1 MTPLPGIE
9 PWVTRV
15 TGGYTHHYTTK
26 TWWILKKK
34 LLLFVRMF
42 HTHLRTCWTST
53 RTSIALF
60 FLFHPHLFC
69 FLPYL
74 TPRKQLHYPIHYLF
88 AFDFHRFSWALFAFK
103 TFKVSGFF
111 LFFCFPIEKQI
122 RTENKAEIRVGKLSF
137 WIQLSC
143 YFIDNPK
150 DILKKTIER
159 SEIIE
164 ILY

>member
-1 MTPLPGIE
+1 MDF
-9 PWVTRV
+9 
-15 TGGYTHHYTTK
+15 
-26 TWWILKKK
+26 KKN
-34 LLLFVRMF
+34 LLLFLRMF
-42 HTHLRTCWTST
+42 HTYLRTCVETNT
-53 RTSIALF
+53 RTSIAHFIFF

-74 TPRKQLHYPIHYLF
+74 TLRKQLHYPIHYLF

-111 LFFCFPIEKQI
+111 LFFCFPIAKQI

-137 WIQLSC
+137 WTQLSC